1 MSLGV
6 NNQVAFCGKNN
17 GIHKT
22 LKKLEQEKVVS
33 DETLDK
39 LANELIEV
47 AKRSKAEQKEA
58 VLKKS
63 PSIVEKTTTEKIV
76 DKLGVEVPKE
86 MELAKRSKDEQM
98 EVMIKESALATSF
111 KEKIRK
117 ILGRIL

>member
-6 NNQVAFCGKNN
+6 NNHVAFCGKNN
-17 GIHKT
+17 GIHKA

-39 LANELIEV
+39 LSNELVDI

-63 PSIVEKTTTEKIV
+63 PSIIEKTTIEKIV

-86 MELAKRSKDEQM
+86 MELAKRSKAEQM
-98 EVMIKESALATSF
+98 ETMIRESALNTSF
-111 KEKIRK
+111 QEKIRK
-117 ILGRIL
+117 ILGKV

>member
-1 MSLGV
+1 MALNV

-63 PSIVEKTTTEKIV
+63 PSIIEKTTTEKIV
-76 DKLGVEVPKE
+76 DKLGVQVPKE
-86 MELAKRSKDEQM
+86 MELAKRSKAEQM
-98 EVMIKESALATSF
+98 ETMIRESALNTSF
-111 KEKIRK
+111 NKKIAE
-117 ILGRIL
+117 ILGKK

>member
-6 NNQVAFCGKNN
+6 NHHVAFCGKNN
-17 GIHKT
+17 WIHKT

-39 LANELIEV
+39 LSNELVDV

-86 MELAKRSKDEQM
+86 MELAKRSKAEQM
-98 EVMIKESALATSF
+98 ETMIRESALDTSF
-111 KEKIRK
+111 QEKIRK
-117 ILGRIL
+117 ILGKV